1 LEWRKSSQELIDL
14 FAELNGPFDCER
26 KKMFGYPVCYVNGN
40 MFCGL
45 YEDRIILRLSDK
57 EKEEALS
64 KEELFGPF
72 ESMGKT
78 MKQYVTI
85 VNPLNLDRSFIAS
98 WLNRSFEYTKLL
110 PPKEKKRSKNGTKI

>member
-1 LEWRKSSQELIDL
+1 MSWNESPPELIEL
-14 FAELNGPFDCER
+14 FADLNEPFECER

-40 MFCGL
+40 MFTGL
-45 YEDRIILRLSDK
+45 YEDKIIIRLSNE

-64 KEELFGPF
+64 KKELFGPF

-85 VNPLNLDRSFIAS
+85 IDPLTKDRSFIAS
-98 WLNRSFEYTKLL
+98 WLNKSFEYTKSL
-110 PPKEKKRSKNGTKI
+110 PPKEKKKG

>member
-1 LEWRKSSQELIDL
+1 MIEL

-26 KKMFGYPVCYVNGN
+26 KRMFGYPVCYVNRN

-45 YEDRIILRLSDK
+45 YEDKIILRLSDR

-64 KEELFGPF
+64 NKEFFQPF
-72 ESMGKT
+72 ESMGRT

-85 VNPLNLDRSFIAS
+85 INPLALDKSFLAL
-98 WLNRSFEYTKLL
+98 WLNKSFEYTRSL
-110 PPKEKKRSKNGTKI
+110 PPKEKKR